1 MPNPLSVA
9 KLGVGYGPSAVAAV
23 GLSVSST
30 PDTRLDQ
37 ILALLTG
44 RKVYDKTS
52 GLWRVYDAG
61 GTELADPGGALW
73 RGLHGWM
80 LYQNSHLRGGTD
92 YILRARR
99 RGRR

>member
-1 MPNPLSVA
+1 
-9 KLGVGYGPSAVAAV
+9 
-23 GLSVSST
+23 
-30 PDTRLDQ
+30 
-37 ILALLTG
+37 
-44 RKVYDKTS
+44 
-52 GLWRVYDAG
+52 VYDAG
-61 GTELADPGGALW
+61 GIELADPGGVLW